1 MTLTLTSPRPIPFA
15 DAMLERSAV
24 VLLRDF
30 AVNQM
35 KVAPASSVD
44 VTSDKTAVRFCAFLW
59 LLSFTQVKE
68 SNWPAGQKHPLNSPI
83 H

>member
-1 MTLTLTSPRPIPFA
+1 MTLTLTSPRSMRFA

-24 VLLRDF
+24 VLLMDF

-35 KVAPASSVD
+35 KVVLENSVD
-44 VTSDKTAVRFCAFLW
+44 VTSDKTAVRFCTFFGYFFCA
-59 LLSFTQVKE
+59 SKK
-68 SNWPAGQKHPLNSPI
+68 SNWPSGQKHGLNSPI